1 MYGIGFDCLL
11 FHFAPSHLAKEGAP
25 QTRVGRGPPNQSVP
39 GAPNQS
45 VMGGPQ
51 TRVCLGA
58 PEGVNPPLRSI
69 DPATFM
75 PPLAKIPGSA
85 PVLKNVCPGTT
96 LYFQTDM
103 LS

>member
-1 MYGIGFDCLL
+1 MILIVIKINDLNQVDLNRPTLL
-11 FHFAPSHLAKEGAP
+11 GA
-25 QTRVGRGPPNQSVP
+25 PNQSVP
-39 GAPNQS
+39 GPPNQS